1 MSDLFSDY
9 QGRYHVECRLGEGG
23 LGEVFRAY
31 DNRLHRHVA
40 LKRLSPETAP
50 AGSAHSD
57 AAHAQAW
64 REAIHLAALQHP
76 NVVTVHD
83 FDVDERGPFLV
94 MELVAGET
102 LEAVIAR
109 GAFPLADFRILA
121 QQSLEG
127 LAAAHQVG
135 IFHCDLKPSNLMLK
149 YNALGRL
156 QIKLVDFGIAGFS
169 GDLHALAS
177 EETHTILGTVEFMA
191 PERFEQHPVSARTE
205 IYSMGC
211 IFYYALTG
219 VDPFGG
225 HTVREVMASHL
236 DALIVPLDKLRGD
249 LPAPV
254 CAWIM
259 RLVSRQPADRP
270 ESALAALAEFYALPI
285 ERAAAGGVNASPG
298 HP

>member
-1 MSDLFSDY
+1 MSGHFSDF

-23 LGEVFRAY
+23 VGEVFRAY
-31 DNRLHRHVA
+31 DNRLRRHVA
-40 LKRLSPETAP
+40 LKRLNHANAPE
-50 AGSAHSD
+50 GSADAD

-83 FDVDERGPFLV
+83 FDVDEQGAFLI

-102 LEAVIAR
+102 LDAVVAR
-109 GAFPLADFRILA
+109 GALPLEEFHLLA

-135 IFHCDLKPSNLMLK
+135 IYHCDLKPSNLMLK
-149 YNALGRL
+149 YNALGHL
-156 QIKLVDFGIAGFS
+156 QIKLVDFGIAGFFVELHDS
-169 GDLHALAS
+169 AAALGDAD
-177 EETHTILGTVEFMA
+177 TILGTVEFMA
-191 PERFEQHPVSARTE
+191 PERFEQHPVSERTE

-225 HTVREVMASHL
+225 LTVSEVVASHL
-236 DALIVPLDKLRGD
+236 ESLIVPLDKLRGD
-249 LPAPV
+249 LPSPL
-254 CAWIM
+254 CRWIM
-259 RLVSRQPADRP
+259 RLVSRRPEDRP

-285 ERAAAGGVNASPG
+285 E
-298 HP
+298 